1 MATNA
6 PDAALRSPIQKK
18 EEETSLDSNSPVL
31 SSDGSRSNAGPTIS
45 SLSPTRETANV
56 LLIDDKREVEGSAK
70 LSDPVVSNDM
80 SSDRVMIPR
89 DRDSGSG
96 PADTSEGM
104 KKQYEAKLKD
114 VMEKARDHAKKIANE
129 RDEFRRQCD
138 EKESKLNQFKQL
150 MNRATGELES
160 KERRIRELEE
170 DVVNSAS
177 KVEKV
182 EEQMKAVESHYTDPP
197 KGPVES
203 VLSVSDVNGTQWIL
217 TADSRWWR
225 MEQLESSN
233 ISDTVHLDHKV
244 FRKYQGEVHA
254 LQDQLE
260 AKSHEFH
267 EYKRKVEI
275 LLNEKRSP
283 SIMGTSEAEA
293 LGLKATKK
301 IMKLENDLAV
311 NLSTIE
317 GLRKR
322 NLELQS
328 AEKNLLAQV
337 NLAKAEIARAQEPG
351 RQMERKIR
359 QLEVEKK
366 GLVEK
371 LSGSRSNLVEMSK
384 QLEDARAALAL
395 GGFPEFSD
403 PVAST
408 PPFGNTSLKNLVA
421 RSVQTDLVIHS
432 IFLPSGSAE
441 EPPTIPPSH
450 NSQHDLV
457 AIPLRS
463 QIRQLMFDLETER
476 EDHLKTVERLNQVRE
491 ELCNR
496 EAEKKLSA
504 DLTDSVKVEYM
515 RNVARRFVQLAPWVQ
530 GSDEFEQLVP
540 VILNFFGLDGPEAIR
555 LMKERRKARKV
566 W

>member
-1 MATNA
+1 MATNPSDTA
-6 PDAALRSPIQKK
+6 VRSPIQKN
-18 EEETSLDSNSPVL
+18 EEETILDSNSRVL

-45 SLSPTRETANV
+45 SLSPTRETGNV
-56 LLIDDKREVEGSAK
+56 PLINEKREVEGSAK
-70 LSDPVVSNDM
+70 QSDPVVSNDM

-150 MNRATGELES
+150 MNRATGELEL

-203 VLSVSDVNGTQWIL
+203 VLSVGDANGTQWIL

-225 MEQLESSN
+225 MEQLESSG
-233 ISDTVHLDHKV
+233 ISETLHLDHKV

-301 IMKLENDLAV
+301 IMKLEDELAV

-328 AEKNLLAQV
+328 AEKNLQAQV
-337 NLAKAEIARAQEPG
+337 NSAKSEIARAQEPG

-359 QLEVEKK
+359 QLEMEKN

-371 LSGSRSNLVEMSK
+371 LSSSRSNLVEMSK

-395 GGFPEFSD
+395 GGFPEFPD

-421 RSVQTDLVIHS
+421 SSAQTDPIIHS
-432 IFLPSGSAE
+432 IFLPAVSAE
-441 EPPTIPPSH
+441 EPPTIPSH